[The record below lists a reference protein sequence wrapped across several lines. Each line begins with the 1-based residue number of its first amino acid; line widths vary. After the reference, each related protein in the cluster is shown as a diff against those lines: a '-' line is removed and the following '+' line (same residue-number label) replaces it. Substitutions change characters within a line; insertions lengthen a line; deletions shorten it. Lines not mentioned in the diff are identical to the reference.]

1 MRRAPGHDPPDTP
14 RARTASVHG
23 RPRRRHP
30 VLAALLLCA
39 APIASAAPGT
49 TEGHPP
55 AHGAAPP
62 YISDYTDNTVLRL
75 PPGGGDPV
83 TVPAEA

>member
-1 MRRAPGHDPPDTP
+1 M
-14 RARTASVHG
+14 
-23 RPRRRHP
+23 
-30 VLAALLLCA
+30 LAALLLCA